1 MLLLAFSWI
10 LFLYSIEFCPICTY
24 FWISLDVSLFFSLLH
39 PICACFWI
47 LFGCFSDFLAD
58 YIQSALTSGFF
69 LDVFLTFL
77 LSASNPLLFLVFLWM
92 FLLHSYWLYPIF
104 RSQEIIILFNNELAQ
119 FQSLRLHPTPGWPS
133 AMFLLPSIPGPQQIF
148 FSAFRQRI
156 CKKRL

>member
-1 MLLLAFSWI
+1 MKKIYEFRTDDSNGKDLYGKPWHFDIEHEEDFMKEVSAIPYDKEVVREYLAFLDNLDFENW
-10 LFLYSIEFCPICTY
+10 LNYYNKYYSIEFCPICTY

-92 FLLHSYWLYPIF
+92 FLLHSY
-104 RSQEIIILFNNELAQ
+104 
-119 FQSLRLHPTPGWPS
+119 
-133 AMFLLPSIPGPQQIF
+133 
-148 FSAFRQRI
+148 
-156 CKKRL
+156 